1 MWWQHVKVTNYDN
14 LEADQ
19 ILRLV
24 INRGLMSDEDE
35 GELDVIAI
43 EKENLSK
50 LYIEDFDNSIMRARG
65 ERDHSVRIARLEA
78 FKKAL
83 TVSPVNVAF
92 RVTLFATTTSP
103 WSLSGDELEWITY
116 LSNADYTMKKVRKM
130 SKRELVFNHKRIRED
145 IAARA
150 MLRKDVEIS
159 QENKVQL
166 KCIDMGYRSLN
177 RLQYLHGGLCIL
189 DPVFAYKQDSTD
201 ECPVLREP
209 WRRVNFISYLLLRS
223 RGRLRPRLRLHPTL
237 YPSLPPRLPSQ
248 PKVQM

>member
-24 INRGLMSDEDE
+24 INRGLMSDGDE

-83 TVSPVNVAF
+83 TFSPVNVAF

-177 RLQYLHGGLCIL
+177 RLQYLHGELCIL
-189 DPVFAYKQDSTD
+189 DPVIADK
-201 ECPVLREP
+201 
-209 WRRVNFISYLLLRS
+209 
-223 RGRLRPRLRLHPTL
+223 
-237 YPSLPPRLPSQ
+237 
-248 PKVQM
+248 